1 MFYKI
6 DLIPVDKTSA
16 EIQFY
21 SFVAAESCRRYM
33 ENFADQCLDM
43 ARSILG
49 HNLQSISEQG
59 TVTPVAGEAS
69 RRDEPGHAALA
80 IGEYYRATNETSLD
94 GTDLVDLVARCV
106 TAQAFTEESMEN
118 GLAYAALGLL
128 SFGPSKER
136 NAVWERL
143 MDPTREQLDRQLLER
158 SDFDNH
164 FQSFNIAKAVTR
176 FSLGL
181 SKKDETGQLIDRF
194 TERIESNSSAGYM
207 DDAAGITGSIGGA
220 FDIYGV
226 MSFVFIRQA
235 LQLHANINLRDRKLP
250 TLRSHSEKYL
260 KLLPDIVRQDG
271 AGWAYGR
278 SIGAYGQ
285 MHCISLILQAL
296 RDDWITANQRD
307 LYLDTARRLF
317 VNFFATYLDQE
328 NGDLVIRDGE
338 RDTVHYHTTRMAN
351 FDAARYLCQWA
362 RLARAIGGDASP
374 SSPVPSRKVAR
385 FVNFDKS
392 HRKEQGLFLYQ
403 DPESG
408 LAFQLPLVGNISEA
422 RNSSAS
428 LAFPHS
434 PGIFDWP
441 SETYLPIMTPELTF
455 GDKVIVPSFYG
466 KNCTTS
472 IGLRNALVF
481 KYDQP
486 ELITTDE
493 TFVNGLGS
501 CKVTWT
507 FLKGKISCEYC
518 FSVKQQITLDRMRYI
533 LAISAPHSSHR
544 VGTAFSL
551 GAEGQRA
558 NVLKDDFQAEW
569 KPLETVTNDPK
580 YRTHYGN
587 MHYLQILKRDHKL
600 VMRPGVQYRLA
611 LSFEPDISFADE

>member
-1 MFYKI
+1 MTK
-6 DLIPVDKTSA
+6 LSA
-16 EIQFY
+16 KLN
-21 SFVAAESCRRYM
+21 STGSWLLDVASRNM

-49 HNLQSISEQG
+49 HNLNSISEQG
-59 TVTPVAGEAS
+59 TITPVAGEES
-69 RRDEPGHAALA
+69 RLDEPGHAALA
-80 IGEYYRATNETSLD
+80 IGEYYRATNETKLD
-94 GTDLVDLVARCV
+94 DYDLVDLVARCV
-106 TAQAFTEESMEN
+106 TAQAFTEEAFEN
-118 GLAYAALGLL
+118 GLAYSSLGLL

-136 NAVWERL
+136 NQVWERL
-143 MDPTREQLDRQLLER
+143 LDPTREQLDRQLLER
-158 SDFDNH
+158 SDYENH

-181 SKKDETGQLIDRF
+181 SKKDETGRLIDRF
-194 TERIESNSSAGYM
+194 TERIENNSSGGFV
-207 DDAAGITGSIGGA
+207 DDAAGTTGSVGGA
-220 FDIYGV
+220 FDLYGV

-235 LQLHANINLRDRKLP
+235 LQLHANINLRERKLP
-250 TLRSHSEKYL
+250 SLRSHSEKYL
-260 KLLPDIVRQDG
+260 KLIPDLVRQDG
-271 AGWAYGR
+271 VGWAYGR

-285 MHCISLILQAL
+285 MHCISLIMQAL
-296 RDDWITANQRD
+296 RDDWIPANQRD

-317 VNFFATYLDQE
+317 INFFATYLDQE
-328 NGDLVIRDGE
+328 NGDLVIRDTE
-338 RDTVHYHTTRMAN
+338 RNTVGYHTTRMAN

-362 RLARAIGGDASP
+362 RLARSIGGSAAP
-374 SSPVPSRKVAR
+374 AAPVPSRRVAR

-403 DPESG
+403 DPDSG
-408 LAFQLPLVGNISEA
+408 LAFQLPLIGNIPEA
-422 RNSSAS
+422 RKTSAS

-441 SETYLPIMTPELTF
+441 SETYLPVMTPELTF
-455 GDKVIVPSFYG
+455 GEKVIVPAFYG

-507 FLKGKISCEYC
+507 FLKGKITCEYN
-518 FSVKQQITLDRMRYI
+518 FSVKQQVTLDRLRYV
-533 LAISAPHSSHR
+533 LAISAPHSTHR
-544 VGTAFSL
+544 VGTAFAL

-558 NVLKDDFQAEW
+558 NVIRDDFQAEW

-587 MHYLQILKRDHKL
+587 MHYLQILERDHKL

-611 LSFEPDISFADE
+611 LSFEPDITFADE